1 MAEAVSKRHR
11 LRSVV
16 VVVVLLVVVV
26 FFLVV
31 VVVDNLYGVFCSF
44 MF

>member
-16 VVVVLLVVVV
+16 VVVVVVFLVV
-26 FFLVV
+26 VV
-31 VVVDNLYGVFCSF
+31 VVVDNLDGVFCSF